1 MTTENSTIEASN
13 AALAESSALA
23 HAENAWDDLLIHAW
37 VSQLMLEASGLYV
50 SRQNARSM
58 PMQTGQALLGFLQ
71 IFGNVKDE
79 ELHRLIQSL
88 HRFTESDDPL
98 AVVLFKALV
107 NLSTEHDS
115 HGDFVGVRAPDI
127 TERPRSAAIWM
138 RESLERWCDWI
149 DSVIHLQTHSQ
160 WHLAPECFDPD
171 PAKREATTRAINQRY
186 LAQMRRLGMADWRS
200 QASDTTQVCKEMPA
214 WQMLPPPAI
223 SQPQRPWPHPELDEA
238 IITLWPLVKRH
249 NWSYTDLLSVLRDL
263 VDSTDAYPS
272 QNESNLATYCTRALH
287 LRKAWLGKT
296 AKMDRP
302 VGYVVALRL
311 CPPALPASIATFGD
325 REELEPVDYSRME
338 PFELIPQ
345 PVQFGQAAQPAE
357 QGLPS
362 VEPAAFEQ
370 VPNQVEQFPPDPY
383 PYPEQPEPGQASSFP
398 ENLE

>member
-1 MTTENSTIEASN
+1 MKTEKEAPALTAEELEQ
-13 AALAESSALA
+13 AANQRSM
-23 HAENAWDDLLIHAW
+23 HENAMDDLLIHAW
-37 VSQLMLEASGLYV
+37 VSQLILEASGLYV
-50 SRQNARSM
+50 TRQNARTM

-98 AVVLFKALV
+98 ATILFKALV
-107 NLSTEHDS
+107 HLSTEHDG
-115 HGDFVGVRAPDI
+115 HGDFTGVRAPDI
-127 TERPRSAAIWM
+127 AERPRSAAIWM

-171 PAKREATTRAINQRY
+171 PEKREQTTRSINQRY
-186 LAQMRRLGMADWRS
+186 LSQMRRLGMADWRE
-200 QASDTTQVCKEMPA
+200 QASDSTQVCKEMPA

-263 VDSTDAYPS
+263 IDPGDAYPAQS
-272 QNESNLATYCTRALH
+272 ESNLATYCTRALH

-296 AKMDRP
+296 SKTDRP
-302 VGYVVALRL
+302 NGYVIALRI
-311 CPPALPASIATFGD
+311 CPPAMPPPVTTFGD
-325 REELEPVDYSRME
+325 RADLEPADFSRME
-338 PFELIPQ
+338 PVEVFSARGDAAVDGTAFAAEADATLE
-345 PVQFGQAAQPAE
+345 PVAFAE
-357 QGLPS
+357 PE
-362 VEPAAFEQ
+362 VEPMRRLPE
-370 VPNQVEQFPPDPY
+370 FPGMPDIPSEL
-383 PYPEQPEPGQASSFP
+383 PPSA
-398 ENLE
+398 